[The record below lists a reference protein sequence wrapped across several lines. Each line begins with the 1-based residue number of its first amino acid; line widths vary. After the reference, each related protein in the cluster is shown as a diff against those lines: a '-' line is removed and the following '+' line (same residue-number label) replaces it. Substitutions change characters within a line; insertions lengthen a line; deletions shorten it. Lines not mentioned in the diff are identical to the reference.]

1 MTGFYLGGQMLLAAA
16 RGRNIIV
23 SSGARRALEMRG
35 PNDAANMSTLFGLN
49 LESAKAAV
57 SRNCK

>member
-1 MTGFYLGGQMLLAAA
+1 MLLAAA

-23 SSGARRALEMRG
+23 SSGARRSLELRG